1 MYNYVHSDLDMQS
14 LMDVIFMHAYYSTEH
29 AMIPGKVETM
39 VNVLDAK
46 NVPVTDMPYSELLK
60 MTMMTKKYLK

>member
-14 LMDVIFMHAYYSTEH
+14 LMDTIFMTAYYSTEH
-29 AMIPGKVETM
+29 AMIPGKVETII
-39 VNVLDAK
+39 NLLDAN
-46 NVPVTDMPYSELLK
+46 NVPITDMPYTELLK

>member
-14 LMDVIFMHAYYSTEH
+14 LMDTIFFNAYYSTEH
-29 AMIPGKVETM
+29 AMIPGKIETM
-39 VNVLDAK
+39 INLLDAN
-46 NVPVTDMPYSELLK
+46 NVPISDMPYTELLK